1 MAQTVAHEA
10 GDASS
15 GSAMNLNAHFAILLW
30 TCLVLAGSASPSLAL
45 PSDPAQAH
53 ADGSAK
59 DPATGT
65 AGRNTDV
72 PVASPT
78 PVAEPQ
84 SRPDF
89 SGLWVLNAKAS
100 DDPQEKIKETMEQVR
115 NAGRGMGSGS
125 GGQGRGGM
133 GSGRQGRGSPE
144 GMEGRNK
151 MPSGDMSAL
160 IETAQRLDIS
170 HKDPLLLIAD
180 ENTQRQHIFTDFRGA
195 SVSANGDLQQR
206 VTVAG
211 WEGTVLVVETTLR
224 SGTKL
229 VQNFQIDA
237 KTGQLMISTV
247 SHLPAMQPVSFR
259 LVYDRL
265 NPDAENGNR

>member
-1 MAQTVAHEA
+1 
-10 GDASS
+10 
-15 GSAMNLNAHFAILLW
+15 MNLNVHFAILLW
-30 TCLVLAGSASPSLAL
+30 TCLVLAASASPSLASTSN
-45 PSDPAQAH
+45 PVQAH

-59 DPATGT
+59 GPATGMT
-65 AGRNTDV
+65 GRNTDV

-78 PVAEPQ
+78 PVVEPQ

-100 DDPQEKIKETMEQVR
+100 DDPQEKAKEAMKQAR
-115 NAGRGMGSGS
+115 SAGREMGGGS
-125 GGQGRGGM
+125 GGQGRGGGM
-133 GSGRQGRGSPE
+133 GSGRQGRGSPD

-160 IETAQRLDIS
+160 FATAQKLDIA
-170 HKDPLLLIAD
+170 HKDPLLLITD

-206 VTVAG
+206 VTIAG

-229 VQNFQIDA
+229 VQNFKIDA
-237 KTGQLMISTV
+237 KMGQMMISTV
-247 SHLPAMQPVSFR
+247 SHLPAMQPVLFR

-265 NPDAENGNR
+265 NPGADHGEH

>member
-1 MAQTVAHEA
+1 M
-10 GDASS
+10 S
-15 GSAMNLNAHFAILLW
+15 LNAYFTPLFCIF
-30 TCLVLAGSASPSLAL
+30 LVLAASASPSLASSSN
-45 PSDPAQAH
+45 PVQAH

-59 DPATGT
+59 GHITGT

-84 SRPDF
+84 SKPDF

-100 DDPQEKIKETMEQVR
+100 DDPQEKIKEAMKQAR
-115 NAGRGMGSGS
+115 SAGRGMGSGS

-144 GMEGRNK
+144 GMEGRNQ

-211 WEGTVLVVETTLR
+211 WEGTVLVVETILR

-247 SHLPAMQPVSFR
+247 SHLPAMQPVSFH

-265 NPDAENGNR
+265 TSDAENGNR

>member
-1 MAQTVAHEA
+1 M
-10 GDASS
+10 S
-15 GSAMNLNAHFAILLW
+15 LNAYFTPLFC
-30 TCLVLAGSASPSLAL
+30 TFLVLAASASPSLAL

-53 ADGSAK
+53 ADGGAK
-59 DPATGT
+59 GPATGM

-78 PVAEPQ
+78 PVVEPQ
-84 SRPDF
+84 SMPDF
-89 SGLWVLNAKAS
+89 SGLWALNAKAS
-100 DDPQEKIKETMEQVR
+100 DDPQEKIKETMKQAR
-115 NAGRGMGSGS
+115 SAGRGMGSSS

-144 GMEGRNK
+144 GMERRNK

-160 IETAQRLDIS
+160 ISTAQKLDIA
-170 HKDPLLLIAD
+170 HKDPLLLITD
-180 ENTQRQHIFTDFRGA
+180 ENARRQPIFTDFRGA

-211 WEGTVLVVETTLR
+211 WEGTALVVETTLS

-229 VQNFQIDA
+229 TQNFQIDA
-237 KTGQLMISTV
+237 QKGQLMIST
-247 SHLPAMQPVSFR
+247 SAHLPAMQPVQFR
-259 LVYDRL
+259 LVYDQL
-265 NPDAENGNR
+265 KPEPEHGDH

>member
-1 MAQTVAHEA
+1 
-10 GDASS
+10 
-15 GSAMNLNAHFAILLW
+15 MNLNVHFVIMLW
-30 TCLVLAGSASPSLAL
+30 TCLVLAASASPSLAL

-59 DPATGT
+59 GPATGT
-65 AGRNTDV
+65 GGRNTDV

-89 SGLWVLNAKAS
+89 SGLWILNTKAS
-100 DDPQEKIKETMEQVR
+100 DDPQEKIKEAMKQAR
-115 NAGRGMGSGS
+115 SAGRGMGGDSGR
-125 GGQGRGGM
+125 QGRGGM
-133 GSGRQGRGSPE
+133 GGGRQGRGSPE
-144 GMEGRNK
+144 GMERRNK

-160 IETAQRLDIS
+160 IATAQKLDIA
-170 HKDPLLLIAD
+170 HKDPLLLITD
-180 ENTQRQHIFTDFRGA
+180 ENAQRQKIFTDFRGA

-211 WEGTVLVVETTLR
+211 WEGTALVVETTLR

-237 KTGQLMISTV
+237 QKGQLMISTV
-247 SHLPAMQPVSFR
+247 SHLPAMQPVTFR
-259 LVYDRL
+259 LVYDQLKPEPEHR
-265 NPDAENGNR
+265 GH